1 MGFALSHPKTPSTP
15 ATKGLTIDDVY
26 RMRNPTHLMTK

>member
-15 ATKGLTIDDVY
+15 ATKGLTIFENRRKAVDKI
-26 RMRNPTHLMTK
+26 R